1 VKRCCGVQR
10 GPDEDNAAR
19 AFLAEVSRDAAR
31 VLNVSESQFIAMMEQ
46 WSGLA
51 V

>member
-1 VKRCCGVQR
+1 
-10 GPDEDNAAR
+10 
-19 AFLAEVSRDAAR
+19 

-51 V
+51 AIYPELRVRLPDTSPAIERLA